1 MIARVIVGDG
11 GSVLLGA
18 ADTFRA
24 AAADQLAT
32 WAERVGATVVR
43 GPEGADPASVA
54 FDALHDGTEKG
65 VGTVVIDTAGRLH
78 TKTGLMDEL
87 GKVKRVLERQAP
99 VDEVLLVLDA
109 TTGQNGLI
117 QARVFSEVVDVTGIV
132 LTKLD
137 GTAKGGVIFAVA
149 EQMKLPIRFIGVG
162 EGIDD
167 LRPMRFG
174 RNAPI
179 PGFASEDTVRRLK
192 QRFGYVFA
200 GRYGYPTIVDLQSL
214 GTVKIA
220 AGFGI
225 DSCEMPHG
233 PIASTGFRFEAD
245 GKSIG
250 YATDFNALSD
260 RMIDMFRGVDVL
272 VTDCLHREV
281 HPTHASLG
289 MALDFAERT
298 GAGIAVL
305 THLDKSMDYATLSA
319 ETPDNVLVGF
329 DGMEIEL

>member
-1 MIARVIVGDG
+1 MKLIVLGSGTSTGVPRIGDDWGECDPNEPKNRRSRVSIVVE
-11 GSVLLGA
+11 SA
-18 ADTFRA
+18 AGNRILVDTSTDLRN
-24 AAADQLAT
+24 QLLAT
-32 WAERVGATVVR
+32 GIEAVDAVVWTHDH
-43 GPEGADPASVA
+43 AD
-54 FDALHDGTEKG
+54 HC
-65 VGTVVIDTAGRLH
+65 H
-78 TKTGLMDEL
+78 
-87 GKVKRVLERQAP
+87 
-99 VDEVLLVLDA
+99 
-109 TTGQNGLI
+109 
-117 QARVFSEVVDVTGIV
+117 
-132 LTKLD
+132 
-137 GTAKGGVIFAVA
+137 
-149 EQMKLPIRFIGVG
+149 
-162 EGIDD
+162 GIDD

-200 GRYGYPTIVDLQSL
+200 GRYGYPTIVDLQPL

-245 GKSIG
+245 GKSVG

-260 RMIDMFRGVDVL
+260 EMIDLFRGVDVL
-272 VTDCLHREV
+272 VTDCLRREV

-298 GAGIAVL
+298 GARIAVL